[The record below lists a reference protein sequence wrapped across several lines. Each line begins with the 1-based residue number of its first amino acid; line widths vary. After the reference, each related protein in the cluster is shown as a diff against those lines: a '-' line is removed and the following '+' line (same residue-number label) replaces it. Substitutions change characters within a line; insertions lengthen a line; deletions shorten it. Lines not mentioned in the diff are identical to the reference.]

1 VSEGGRI
8 AYLRVSH
15 LRSAVNFPQLWCW
28 RCCNSCRERKGKKKQ
43 KKEGGGDQRGQN
55 KGVDFEFF
63 WVQLLM
69 FTSWEQQQRNQYNL
83 EPAVYPLLIV
93 FFFFLRIMLVV
104 FLIKKILKNIFYF
117 LKISISK
124 WTRNIKKN

>member
-1 VSEGGRI
+1 MMLTLLQFMS
-8 AYLRVSH
+8 
-15 LRSAVNFPQLWCW
+15 
-28 RCCNSCRERKGKKKQ
+28 RKNGKKKT
-43 KKEGGGDQRGQN
+43 KERGRGRSTGQN

-93 FFFFLRIMLVV
+93 FFFLRIILVV

-117 LKISISK
+117 LKDYFLY
-124 WTRNIKKN
+124 